1 MYLRHTLTEKEVT
14 KTLRELL
21 GNPQYMAQVSR
32 YKIVLGFPIGNYF
45 YGFSPDACFA
55 RFSAMWRDMGREG
68 FEEAVYWLELLIKY
82 GNLDHLRINDFD
94 LNLVQYLCLDVL
106 AFYLLVLSVL
116 LSSIFWLTRVTMI
129 KWLEKT
135 RLQRPIIKG
144 SSSVKK
150 KAV

>member
-1 MYLRHTLTEKEVT
+1 
-14 KTLRELL
+14 
-21 GNPQYMAQVSR
+21 
-32 YKIVLGFPIGNYF
+32 
-45 YGFSPDACFA
+45 
-55 RFSAMWRDMGREG
+55 MWRDMGREG
-68 FEEAVYWLELLIKY
+68 FEEAVYWLELFFSIFLFFIFNIFFYWLELLIKY
-82 GNLDHLRINDFD
+82 ANLDHLKINDFD